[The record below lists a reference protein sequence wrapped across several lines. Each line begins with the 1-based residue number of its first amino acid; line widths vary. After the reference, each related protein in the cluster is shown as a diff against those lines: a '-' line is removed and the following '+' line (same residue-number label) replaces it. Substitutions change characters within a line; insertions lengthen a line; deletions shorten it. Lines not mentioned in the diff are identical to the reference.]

1 MFESL
6 KNVWLSL
13 RGMNFYL
20 EVTAA
25 AFVAYFWLR
34 HIMDVD
40 IKKVVWVPFL
50 VSLIGQFAYG
60 LQHTTE
66 IKEPFGFD
74 DVLMAAFMALLQGGL
89 ASMVYTMA
97 EKYGWI
103 NKLGSL
109 IGKKIEAPNGQ

>member
-1 MFESL
+1 MLESI

-20 EVTAA
+20 EVTMA

-34 HIMDVD
+34 HIMDID
-40 IKKVVWVPFL
+40 IKKAVWVPFL

-60 LQHTTE
+60 LQHAAE
-66 IKEPFGFD
+66 IKETFGLD

-89 ASMVYTMA
+89 ASMAYSMA

-103 NKLGSL
+103 DRLGAMV
-109 IGKKIEAPNGQ
+109 GKKIDPNP